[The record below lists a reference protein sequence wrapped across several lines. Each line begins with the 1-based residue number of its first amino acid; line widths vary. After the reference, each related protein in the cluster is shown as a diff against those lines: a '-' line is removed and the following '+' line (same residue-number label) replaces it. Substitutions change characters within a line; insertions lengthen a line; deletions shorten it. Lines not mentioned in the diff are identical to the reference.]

1 MCTFPRGYFFRF
13 LHFTMPPT
21 TILSMPRSALVVS
34 AAAAF
39 CRFVSFLTCGVPLP
53 LPLPMTV
60 PSFGTVN
67 S

>member
-1 MCTFPRGYFFRF
+1 MCTFACGYFFRF

-21 TILSMPRSALVVS
+21 TTLSNPRSALVLSV
-34 AAAAF
+34 AAAC
-39 CRFVSFLTCGVPLP
+39 CRLVSFLTCGVPLP